1 MKLTI
6 SNIAWKNEDANKV
19 YEFLKENNIDAIEI
33 APSIFKENPY
43 DNTKEIKEILDD
55 IGFNVPSMQSIL
67 FKRTENIFYSN
78 EEMEETLNYLYKGID
93 FASAINCYNLVFG
106 SPRNRNV
113 NNEEEY
119 NRSITFFKKLNEY
132 LSKKGVYLALEAN
145 PTIYNTNFLNTTKDV
160 VEYLDKLNCSH
171 IKLNLDLGTII
182 TNNEG
187 LDNIKDYMDKIS
199 HVHISE
205 PYLEIIKKRE
215 IHKELLK
222 ILKDNNYDKYVSI
235 EMKTVENI
243 EDIFEVILYLKELI
257 VNIN

>member
-6 SNIAWKNEDANKV
+6 SNIAWTKEDTNRV
-19 YEFLKENNIDAIEI
+19 YDFLRKNNIDAIEI

-43 DNTKEIKEILDD
+43 DNINEIKEMIEE
-55 IGFNVPSMQSIL
+55 INFKVPSMQSIL
-67 FKRTENIFYSN
+67 FKRTENIFYSD
-78 EEMEETLNYLYKGID
+78 EEMEETLKYLYKGID

-119 NRSITFFKKLNEY
+119 NRSIIFFKKLNEY
-132 LSKKGVYLALEAN
+132 LSKKDVYLALEAN

-160 VEYLDKLNCSH
+160 VEYLNKINCNH

-187 LDNIKDYMDKIS
+187 LDNIKNYMDKIS

-205 PYLEIIKKRE
+205 PYLEIIKKRD

-222 ILKDNNYDKYVSI
+222 ILKENNYDKYVSI
-235 EMKTVENI
+235 EMKTVENV
-243 EDIFEVILYLKELI
+243 EDIFDVILYLKELI
-257 VNIN
+257 NEV

>member
-6 SNIAWKNEDANKV
+6 SNIAWTKEDTNRV
-19 YEFLKENNIDAIEI
+19 YDFLRKNNIDAIEI

-43 DNTKEIKEILDD
+43 DNINEIKEMIEE
-55 IGFNVPSMQSIL
+55 INFKVPSMQSIL
-67 FKRTENIFYSN
+67 FKRTENIFYSD
-78 EEMEETLNYLYKGID
+78 EEMEETLKYLYKGID

-119 NRSITFFKKLNEY
+119 NRSIIFFKKLNEY
-132 LSKKGVYLALEAN
+132 LSKKDVYLALEAN

-160 VEYLDKLNCSH
+160 VEYLNKINCNH

-187 LDNIKDYMDKIS
+187 LDNIKNYMDKIS

-205 PYLEIIKKRE
+205 PYLEIIKKRD

-222 ILKDNNYDKYVSI
+222 ILKENNYDKYVSI

-243 EDIFEVILYLKELI
+243 EDIFNVILYLKELI
-257 VNIN
+257 NEV

>member
-1 MKLTI
+1 
-6 SNIAWKNEDANKV
+6 
-19 YEFLKENNIDAIEI
+19 
-33 APSIFKENPY
+33 
-43 DNTKEIKEILDD
+43 
-55 IGFNVPSMQSIL
+55 MQSIL
-67 FKRTENIFYSN
+67 FKRTENIFYSD
-78 EEMEETLNYLYKGID
+78 EEMEETLKYLYKGID

-119 NRSITFFKKLNEY
+119 NRSIIFFKKLNEY
-132 LSKKGVYLALEAN
+132 LSKKDVYLALEAN
-145 PTIYNTNFLNTTKDV
+145 PIIYNTNFLNTTKDV
-160 VEYLDKLNCSH
+160 VEYLNKINCSH

-205 PYLEIIKKRE
+205 PYLEIIKKRD

-222 ILKDNNYDKYVSI
+222 ILKENNYDKYVSI
-235 EMKTVENI
+235 EMKTVENV
-243 EDIFEVILYLKELI
+243 EDIFDVILYLKELI
-257 VNIN
+257 NEV